1 MNYDDTLIEEFGRF
15 DLSNFHVMYHPPRVF
30 VCGGEYNTG
39 KLLPASM
46 RDRIIQYFEL
56 NDNDKES
63 RLLSKSCVMAEDFKD
78 YFKDGA
84 YSDLMEF
91 EDDIA
96 KVSTLI
102 IICLESPGSLV
113 ELGLLCNNSF
123 LVKRLLVIAPQSEV
137 EAKNSFIYLG
147 PLSSLI
153 ERDSSSV
160 LIYPWP
166 DNERQEYEH
175 IDLIVG
181 DIKNKLKNTNKTSKF
196 DIKNSAHIAFLIH
209 DIVQISSPIKITE
222 IELALA
228 SIDVNV
234 NEKIIQRLLFLLE
247 KINLVKFTTY
257 SNVNYYY
264 TCNDEDRRVR
274 FGRAKDN
281 SKRDESSIKMA
292 IRKSFIL
299 DDNELSKKRRLAL
312 KQINTI
318 KQALGEAQ

>member
-15 DLSNFHVMYHPPRVF
+15 DFSNFHVMYHPPRVF

-39 KLLPASM
+39 QLVPASM
-46 RDRIIQYFEL
+46 RDRIIQYFDL
-56 NDNDKES
+56 NDSDQES
-63 RLLSKSCVMAEDFKD
+63 RTFSKSCVMAEDFKD

-102 IICLESPGSLV
+102 IICLESPGALV
-113 ELGLLCNNSF
+113 ELGLLCNNSS
-123 LVKRLLVIAPQSEV
+123 LAKRLLVIAPQSEV

-147 PLSSLI
+147 PLSSLTD
-153 ERDSSSV
+153 RDPSSV
-160 LIYPWP
+160 IIYPWP
-166 DNERQEYEH
+166 DKEQKEYEH
-175 IDLIVG
+175 IELIAG
-181 DIKNKLKNTNKTSKF
+181 DIKRKLNNTNKTSKF
-196 DIKNSAHIAFLIH
+196 DIESSAHIAFLIH

-228 SIDVNV
+228 SIDVNI
-234 NEKIIQRLLFLLE
+234 NEKTIHRLLFLLE
-247 KINLVKFTTY
+247 KIKLVKFTTY

-264 TCNDEDRRVR
+264 TCSDIDRRIK
-274 FGRAKDN
+274 FGRAKDG

-292 IRKSFIL
+292 IRRAFVL
-299 DDNELSKKRRLAL
+299 DDNESSKKRRLAL
-312 KQINTI
+312 KQINTL
-318 KQALGEAQ
+318 KQAQEDAQ

>member
-1 MNYDDTLIEEFGRF
+1 MNYDDTLIEEFERF
-15 DLSNFHVMYHPPRVF
+15 DFSNFQVLYHPPRVF

-39 KLLPASM
+39 KLVPASM

-56 NDNDKES
+56 NDDDDEY

-84 YSDLMEF
+84 YSDLMVF

-113 ELGLLCNNSF
+113 ELGLLCNNSY
-123 LVKRLLVIAPQSEV
+123 LSKRLLVIAPQSDV
-137 EAKNSFIYLG
+137 EAKDSFIYLG
-147 PLSSLI
+147 PLSSLV
-153 ERDSSSV
+153 ETDPSSV

-166 DNERQEYEH
+166 NNELQEYEH
-175 IDLIVG
+175 IDLIAG
-181 DIKNKLKNTNKTSKF
+181 DIKNKLRNTNKTSKF

-209 DIVQISSPIKITE
+209 DIIQISSPIKITE

-228 SIDVNV
+228 SINV
-234 NEKIIQRLLFLLE
+234 HINEKFIHRLLFLLE
-247 KINLVKFTTY
+247 KINLIKFTTY

-264 TCNDEDRRVR
+264 ACNDEDRRIK

-281 SKRDESSIKMA
+281 SKRDEGSIKMS
-292 IRKSFIL
+292 IRRSFIL
-299 DDNELSKKRRLAL
+299 DENESSKKRRLAL
-312 KQINTI
+312 KQISNI
-318 KQALGEAQ
+318 KRALGGAQ